1 MKEFI
6 AGTDIDGF
14 RLDAA
19 KHVTEDFVAQFSTEI
34 RDYARS
40 LGKNNFLVI
49 GEVAADA
56 DWIGRRLGVMFTNPN
71 DPSQHGNVPVSLTTK
86 IEALQSTYLADPSA
100 PYPGLNA
107 VYDFDASGTSRD
119 ALLMLRQSSDVATY
133 FDSDYYNTIA
143 GQADYRLSWTHLE
156 IHDWP
161 RFLQTQP
168 ANSAVAQCGAAYLLT
183 VPGQPIIWM
192 GFEQGFNQNCQL
204 SGYVNAG
211 AATANITELCNDGS
225 DDTLKRQ
232 DMFIGGPWRLG
243 SAIPAINQ
251 LAYIGVWTPEQTTAD
266 WTQDPFLNR
275 EHAQYI
281 SFRKLTHIRRSCSPL
296 TQGSLVWRNAQ
307 PKVGGLLM
315 YSRIFNGAEMVVVL
329 NPSPNSVSIP
339 PIPIDNTVN
348 YNAAYQTY
356 VNLLDGFQTAT
367 VGYQNGQAYL
377 YLPNGFLASP
387 YAFLIFA
394 HSNNT
399 APYDSYLQTQLCKQ

>member
-19 KHVTEDFVAQFSTEI
+19 KHVTEDFVAQCPTEI

-86 IEALQSTYLADPSA
+86 IEALQSTYLANPVA

-119 ALLMLRQSSDVATY
+119 ALLGLRPSSDVASY

-168 ANSAVAQCGAAYLLT
+168 DNIAASQVGAAYLFT

-192 GFEQGFNQNCQL
+192 GFEQGFNQNCRLQRN
-204 SGYVNAG
+204 VNAG
-211 AATANITELCNDGS
+211 NATSSIVDLCNAGS
-225 DDTLKRQ
+225 DYTLKRQ

-243 SAIPAINQ
+243 SAVPDIDKLN
-251 LAYIGVWTPEQTTAD
+251 YIGVWTPEQTTPD
-266 WTQDPFLNR
+266 WTKDPFLNTG
-275 EHAQYI
+275 HALYI
-281 SFRKLTHIRRSCSPL
+281 TVRKLTHIRSSCSPL
-296 TQGSLVWRNAQ
+296 SQGSLVWRNAQ
-307 PKVGGLLM
+307 PFIGGLLM
-315 YSRIFNGAEMVVVL
+315 YSRIFNGAEMVIVL
-329 NPSPNSVSIP
+329 NPSPKSVTVP
-339 PIPIDNTVN
+339 RIPIDNAIN
-348 YNAAYQTY
+348 FNAAYQ
-356 VNLLDGFQTAT
+356 
-367 VGYQNGQAYL
+367 
-377 YLPNGFLASP
+377 
-387 YAFLIFA
+387 
-394 HSNNT
+394 
-399 APYDSYLQTQLCKQ
+399 